1 MNFSTSWHTGLWE
14 VCGQTEE
21 QERNSVLRKSI
32 PSIRKINPILVW
44 GAEFRVAPA
53 LLTFPPTL
61 LVVSYFPSV
70 LFSLPRP
77 FKSPSLTLIAIRNLF
92 QLSLLAAFPG
102 RLNSILFLRMGYP
115 VGEEKK
121 MNWHLRGKTKNNL
134 GAGSRMFV
142 APGWLNWLSI

>member
-21 QERNSVLRKSI
+21 QERKSVLRKSI
-32 PSIRKINPILVW
+32 PSLKKINPILV
-44 GAEFRVAPA
+44 GRAEFRACTC
-53 LLTFPPTL
+53 LLDIPPTF

-70 LFSLPRP
+70 LLSLPP
-77 FKSPSLTLIAIRNLF
+77 PSKSPSLTLIAIRNLF

-121 MNWHLRGKTKNNL
+121 MN
-134 GAGSRMFV
+134 
-142 APGWLNWLSI
+142 I